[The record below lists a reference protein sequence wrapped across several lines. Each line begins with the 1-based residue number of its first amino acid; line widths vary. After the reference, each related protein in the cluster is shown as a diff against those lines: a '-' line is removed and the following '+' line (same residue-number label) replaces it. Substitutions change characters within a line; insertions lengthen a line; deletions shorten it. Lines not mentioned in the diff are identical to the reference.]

1 MQCCSLVAF
10 LQLPLLFSPT
20 IREFL
25 ASELL
30 WSVSAYETHVYTE
43 HLQLWDTAPV
53 YILDQLTCVVN
64 IPPIVTVNLQ
74 LCREAETGA
83 SHSASNI

>member
-1 MQCCSLVAF
+1 MC
-10 LQLPLLFSPT
+10 
-20 IREFL
+20 
-25 ASELL
+25 
-30 WSVSAYETHVYTE
+30 TE

-74 LCREAETGA
+74 LHREAETGA
-83 SHSASNI
+83 SHSASNIYHVSLKVLLHAPSYIPHCINLY